1 MQVFVLIVAWIYD
14 VKYKQIFTHKL
25 FRKEGEAKTS
35 PNGRFRTERV
45 EKGGSGALNSQ
56 FFGRIKLTFDLWVA
70 FGSVQIP
77 NHRTAS
83 TNGRLVGGSYPL
95 FHPNHHLHPYQTHDE
110 LVSRSVLSAEPISNN
125 PVLFKR

>member
-1 MQVFVLIVAWIYD
+1 MSNID
-14 VKYKQIFTHKL
+14 KYSPTSSSGK
-25 FRKEGEAKTS
+25 KERPKTN
-35 PNGRFRTERV
+35 PNGVLRTEGI
-45 EKGGSGALNSQ
+45 ENGGSGALNSQ
-56 FFGRIKLTFDLWVA
+56 FFGTDRLTSNLNLWI
-70 FGSVQIP
+70 FRLHRLR

-95 FHPNHHLHPYQTHDE
+95 FHPNHHLHPYHTHDE